1 MSTSILWRAN
11 LRGAADLRHP
21 QRVRQYSH
29 IIARQMMRRPGL
41 GATRNTQL
49 HAQPDEQFLRL
60 LDLASPLHDIG
71 KQALPAH
78 LLLKPATLSAEEFE
92 IIKTHTTLGA
102 RMLQA
107 AAALHPNQKHLPM
120 ASQIAATHHEHWD
133 GSGYPNR
140 LSGSD
145 IPLAGRIVAVADVY
159 DALISSRV
167 YKPALS
173 HESAND
179 LIIDGAEYQ
188 FDPHVVQAFVEA
200 ASMLRAATENWA
212 PARAAA

>member
-11 LRGAADLRHP
+11 LRDAVDMRHP

-29 IIARQMMRRPGL
+29 IIARQLMRQRLLAGV
-41 GATRNTQL
+41 
-49 HAQPDEQFLRL
+49 PDEQFLRL

-71 KQALPAH
+71 KQGLPAR
-78 LLLKPATLSAEEFE
+78 LLMKPAPLSAQEFE
-92 IIKTHTTLGA
+92 IVKTHTTLGA
-102 RMLQA
+102 RMLEA
-107 AAALHPNQKHLPM
+107 AAALRPNQKHLPM
-120 ASQIAATHHEHWD
+120 ASQIAGTHHEHWD
-133 GSGYPNR
+133 GTGYPNG
-140 LSGSD
+140 LAGND

-200 ASMLRAATENWA
+200 ASALRYAGENLPA
-212 PARAAA
+212 ARAAA